1 VLVLP
6 ILPVSVLGHLSFM
19 HKLNYDQGETVGWP
33 QLTATVSR
41 VYHSLPVTVRRTTSI
56 FTANY
61 GEAGALALYGPAA
74 GLPSP
79 ISSHNTYWLWGP
91 GRRSDQTV
99 IAVGTGQRLLSYFRS
114 CAPAATFHSPGN
126 VNNDENGVVI
136 SKCSGPRASWLVLW
150 PQLRHYD

>member
-1 VLVLP
+1 
-6 ILPVSVLGHLSFM
+6 M
-19 HKLNYDQGETVGWP
+19 HKLNYDQGETIGWP

-41 VYHSLPVTVRRTTSI
+41 VYHSLPAAAWPVTSI

-74 GLPSP
+74 GLPP
-79 ISSHNTYWLWGP
+79 PLSSHNTYWLWGP
-91 GRRSDQTV
+91 ARQPDQTV
-99 IAVGTGQRLLSYFRS
+99 IAVGTGQALLRYFHS
-114 CAPAATFHSPGN
+114 CTPAATFHSPHN

-136 SKCSGPRASWLVLW
+136 STCSGPRAPWPVLW